1 MSDTFLGRTRA
12 WVAEKLNPVQPS
24 IARDAGY
31 QVPETIVDFE
41 RAYRDVEVIRRAV
54 DIIINACA
62 NVPLTID
69 GGAAPKKLNKLLNIT
84 PNPFED
90 RNRIFRRSFLDF
102 MLDGNA
108 FFYYDGTSLYALP
121 ANEVAIQPDEKT
133 FVKNY
138 QYQLRSG
145 SVLYG
150 FDKPKVNNI
159 NFDPDEIIHV
169 KSDNED
175 SIFRGSSRLKPLR
188 RLIELYYALT
198 DFQRQFFKNNAIPG
212 MVLQTDSVLSQKV
225 KERLLEAWRN
235 TYSNVFQGARSP
247 AILDGG
253 LKIEKFS
260 NINFRELDFEASVD
274 RLQQDMCKALGV
286 PYVLLKSGNN
296 ANIEVNE
303 RLLYNH
309 VVLPILHSYC
319 SAFQLYFAGDVK
331 IYPDKY
337 SISALQ
343 PDNKT
348 QAMYYTTLVN
358 GGIISPNEA
367 REGLRLSRSTDPEM
381 DKIRVPQN
389 IVGSAT
395 DPSQGGRP
403 VEEDRTE
410 PTTVT
415 PLEDTNTQGS
425 TNG

>member
-1 MSDTFLGRTRA
+1 MYKTRS
-12 WVAEKLNPVQPS
+12 WLAEKLNPVQSS

-31 QVPETIVDFE
+31 QTPEIIVDYE

-54 DIIINACA
+54 DIIIGSCA
-62 NVPLTID
+62 GVPFVVE
-69 GGAAPKKLNKLLNIT
+69 GGAAPKKTNKLLNLN

-90 RNRIFRRSFLDF
+90 RDRLFRRAFLDF

-108 FFYYDGTSLYALP
+108 FFYYDGSSIYVLP
-121 ANEVAIQPDEKT
+121 ANEVAILPDEKT
-133 FVKNY
+133 FVKKY

-145 SVLYG
+145 AVMHG

-175 SIFRGSSRLKPLR
+175 SIFRGSSRLKSVR

-260 NINFRELDFEASVD
+260 NINFKELDFEASVD
-274 RLQQDMCKALGV
+274 RLQQDMCKAIGV

-296 ANIEVNE
+296 ANIDVNE
-303 RLLYNH
+303 KLLYNH
-309 VVLPILHSYC
+309 TVLPILNSFC
-319 SAFQLYFAGDVK
+319 SAFQLFFAGDVK

-337 SISALQ
+337 SVSALQ
-343 PDNKT
+343 PDNRT
-348 QAMYYTTLVN
+348 QAMYYSTLVN
-358 GGIISPNEA
+358 TGIITPNEA
-367 REGLRLSRSTDPEM
+367 RVGLRIGRSEDPEM
-381 DKIRVPQN
+381 DKIRIPQN

-395 DPSQGGRP
+395 NPSQGGRP
-403 VEEDRTE
+403 PEEESVE
-410 PTTVT
+410 PSI
-415 PLEDTNTQGS
+415 PQG
-425 TNG
+425 TGNE

>member
-1 MSDTFLGRTRA
+1 MSDSLIYKTRN
-12 WVAEKLNPVQPS
+12 WLSEKLNPVQSS

-31 QVPETIVDFE
+31 QIPETIVDFE

-54 DIIINACA
+54 DIIISACA
-62 NVPLTID
+62 GVPLIVE
-69 GGAAPKKLNKLLNIT
+69 GGAAPKKTNKLININ

-90 RNRIFRRSFLDF
+90 RDRLFRRAFLDY

-108 FFYYDGTSLYALP
+108 FFYYDGNSLYVLP

-133 FVKNY
+133 FVKKY

-145 SVLYG
+145 SVLHG

-175 SIFRGSSRLKPLR
+175 SIFRGTSKLKPVR

-253 LKIEKFS
+253 LKIERFS
-260 NINFRELDFEASVD
+260 NVNFRELDFEASVD
-274 RLQQDMCKALGV
+274 RLQQDMCKAIGV

-296 ANIEVNE
+296 ANIDVNE
-303 RLLYNH
+303 KLLYNH
-309 VVLPILHSYC
+309 TVLPMLNSFC
-319 SAFQLYFAGDVK
+319 SAFQLFFAGDVK
-331 IYPDKY
+331 IYPDRFAVG
-337 SISALQ
+337 ALQ
-343 PDNKT
+343 PDNRT
-348 QAMYYTTLVN
+348 QAMYYSTLVN
-358 GGIISPNEA
+358 TGIITPNEA
-367 REGLRLSRSTDPEM
+367 REGLRIGRSNDPEM
-381 DKIRVPQN
+381 DKIRIPQN
-389 IVGSAT
+389 ITGSAT
-395 DPSQGGRP
+395 NPATGGRP
-403 VEEDRTE
+403 SEESTAE
-410 PTTVT
+410 PPTAPEV
-415 PLEDTNTQGS
+415 DNTQGP

>member
-1 MSDTFLGRTRA
+1 LSDSFINKTRS
-12 WVAEKLNPVQPS
+12 WLSEKLNPVQSS

-31 QVPETIVDFE
+31 QTPETIVDFE
-41 RAYRDVEVIRRAV
+41 RAFRDVEVIRRAV
-54 DIIINACA
+54 DIIVGACS
-62 NVPLTID
+62 NVPFVVE
-69 GGAAPKKLNKLLNIT
+69 GGAAPKKTNKLLNLN

-90 RNRIFRRSFLDF
+90 RDRLFRRAFLDY
-102 MLDGNA
+102 MLDGNC
-108 FFYYDGTSLYALP
+108 FFYYDGSSLYVLP

-133 FVKNY
+133 FVKKY

-145 SVLYG
+145 SVLHG

-175 SIFRGSSRLKPLR
+175 SIFRGTSKLKPLR
-188 RLIELYYALT
+188 RLIELYFALT

-235 TYSNVFQGARSP
+235 TYSNIFQGARSP

-260 NINFRELDFEASVD
+260 SVNFRELDFEASVD

-296 ANIEVNE
+296 ANIDVNE
-303 RLLYNH
+303 KLLYNH
-309 VVLPILHSYC
+309 TVLPILTSFC
-319 SAFQLYFAGDVK
+319 SAFQLFFAGDVK
-331 IYPDKY
+331 IYPDRY
-337 SISALQ
+337 SIGALQ
-343 PDNKT
+343 PDNRT
-348 QAMYYTTLVN
+348 QAMYYSTLVN
-358 GGIISPNEA
+358 TGIITPNEA
-367 REGLRLSRSTDPEM
+367 REGLRIGRSLDPDM
-381 DKIRVPQN
+381 DKIRIPQN
-389 IVGSAT
+389 ITGSAT
-395 DPSQGGRP
+395 NPATGGRP
-403 VEEDRTE
+403 AEENTIEPPMVTE
-410 PTTVT
+410 V
-415 PLEDTNTQGS
+415 DNTQGP

>member
-1 MSDTFLGRTRA
+1 LSDTFLGRTRA

-31 QVPETIVDFE
+31 QVPETIVDYE

-212 MVLQTDSVLSQKV
+212 MVLQT
-225 KERLLEAWRN
+225 
-235 TYSNVFQGARSP
+235 YSNVFQGARSP

-337 SISALQ
+337 AISALQ

>member
-1 MSDTFLGRTRA
+1 MYKTRS
-12 WVAEKLNPVQPS
+12 WLAEKLNPVQSS

-31 QVPETIVDFE
+31 QTPEIIVDYE

-54 DIIINACA
+54 DIIISSCA
-62 NVPLTID
+62 GVPFVVE
-69 GGAAPKKLNKLLNIT
+69 GGAAPKKTNKLLNLN

-90 RNRIFRRSFLDF
+90 RDRLFRRAFLDY

-108 FFYYDGTSLYALP
+108 FFYYDGSSIYVLP
-121 ANEVAIQPDEKT
+121 ANEVAILPDEKT
-133 FVKNY
+133 FVKKY

-145 SVLYG
+145 AVMHG

-175 SIFRGSSRLKPLR
+175 SIFRGSSRLKSVR

-253 LKIEKFS
+253 LKIERFS
-260 NINFRELDFEASVD
+260 NINFKELDFEASVD
-274 RLQQDMCKALGV
+274 RLQQDMCKAIGV

-296 ANIEVNE
+296 ANIDVNE
-303 RLLYNH
+303 KLLYNH
-309 VVLPILHSYC
+309 TVLPILNSFC
-319 SAFQLYFAGDVK
+319 SAFQLFFAGDVK

-337 SISALQ
+337 SVSALQ
-343 PDNKT
+343 PDNRT
-348 QAMYYTTLVN
+348 QAMYYSTLVN
-358 GGIISPNEA
+358 TGIITPNEA
-367 REGLRLSRSTDPEM
+367 RIGLRIARSEDPEM
-381 DKIRVPQN
+381 DKIRIPQN

-395 DPSQGGRP
+395 NPAEGGRP
-403 VEEDRTE
+403 PEDDRVE
-410 PTTVT
+410 PSA
-415 PLEDTNTQGS
+415 PQG
-425 TNG
+425 TGNE